1 MIEAHAV
8 SFVVLFLFPLKDE
21 TKEAKIM
28 NFVQPIRD
36 PEHIRVIKTY
46 LFDWNYRNY
55 MLFVV
60 GINSGLRISDILQLK
75 VLDAQKPYFNVV
87 ETKTKKARRIEM
99 TPQLKRE
106 LKQYVDGKEDY
117 EYLFKSREGVNKPI
131 SRSAAYKI
139 LIKAALTVG
148 LEENIGT
155 HTLRKTFGYHF
166 YKQTKDVALLQE
178 ILNHSSPKITLRYI
192 GINQDQMDKAMKDFR
207 I

>member
-1 MIEAHAV
+1 
-8 SFVVLFLFPLKDE
+8 
-21 TKEAKIM
+21 M

-36 PEHIRVIKTY
+36 PEYIRIIKKY

-75 VLDAQKPYFNVV
+75 VSDTQKPYFHVV
-87 ETKTKKARRIEM
+87 EKKTKKARRIEM

-106 LKQYVDGKEDY
+106 LKQYIEDKENH

-131 SRSAAYKI
+131 SRSAAYKV
-139 LIKAALTVG
+139 LNKAALAVG

-178 ILNHSSPKITLRYI
+178 VLNHSSPKITLRYI